1 MSAHKKI
8 AWESWNAIA
17 EEIFIQE
24 LPPEIWPS
32 DEVPAKYID
41 SHEMESPQEIFLNAP
56 KAIYTPM
63 GPYPLESTLKPSDR
77 WDCWFGHT
85 NFDITNRIA
94 TKIELCQ
101 GVEALKIMGRYSFFM
116 GIGKLFDIKDVRST
130 IESELCVYTEQ
141 EMLSNEDTQA
151 TVTLVKKQLE
161 SKEYWS
167 ILVCPNGNVEY
178 IVSDDMD
185 KVYLDGL
192 SQLSELKKN
201 IGGIILRGKN
211 G

>member
-17 EEIFIQE
+17 EEIFME
-24 LPPEIWPS
+24 DLPPEVWPS
-32 DEVPAKYID
+32 DEAPAKYID
-41 SHEMESPQEIFLNAP
+41 SHEMETPQEIFLSSP
-56 KAIYTPM
+56 KIIYTPM
-63 GPYPLESTLKPSDR
+63 GPYPFESALKPSDR
-77 WDCWFGHT
+77 WDCWIGYT
-85 NFDITNRIA
+85 NFDVTNRMA
-94 TKIELCQ
+94 NKVEKCA
-101 GVEALKIMGRYSFFM
+101 GVEALKIMGRYSFFV
-116 GIGKLFDIKDVRST
+116 GVGKLFDIKDVRAT

-141 EMLSNEDTQA
+141 ELLSDKDTQA

-192 SQLSELKKN
+192 SELSELKKN

>member
-8 AWESWNAIA
+8 AWTSWNAIS
-17 EEIFIQE
+17 EEVLARE
-24 LPPEIWPS
+24 LPPEIWPG
-32 DEVPAKYID
+32 DEVQATYLD
-41 SHEMESPQEIFLNAP
+41 SHEMDSPQEIFLNTP
-56 KAIYTPM
+56 KVIYTPM

-77 WDCWFGHT
+77 WDCWIGHT
-85 NFDITNRIA
+85 NFDITNSIA
-94 TKIELCQ
+94 DKIEASD
-101 GVEALKIMGRYSFFM
+101 GVEALKIMGRYSFFV

-130 IESELCVYTEQ
+130 IENELCVYTEQ
-141 EMLSNEDTQA
+141 ELLSDKDTQA
-151 TVTLVKKQLE
+151 TVDLVKKQLE

-178 IVSDDMD
+178 IVSDNMD

-192 SQLSELKKN
+192 SKLSELKKN

>member
-1 MSAHKKI
+1 
-8 AWESWNAIA
+8 
-17 EEIFIQE
+17 
-24 LPPEIWPS
+24 
-32 DEVPAKYID
+32 
-41 SHEMESPQEIFLNAP
+41 
-56 KAIYTPM
+56 
-63 GPYPLESTLKPSDR
+63 
-77 WDCWFGHT
+77 
-85 NFDITNRIA
+85 
-94 TKIELCQ
+94 
-101 GVEALKIMGRYSFFM
+101 MGRYSFFM

-141 EMLSNEDTQA
+141 ELLSDEDTQA

-192 SQLSELKKN
+192 SELSELKKN

>member
-32 DEVPAKYID
+32 DEAPAKYID
-41 SHEMESPQEIFLNAP
+41 SHEMESPQEIFLSAP

-63 GPYPLESTLKPSDR
+63 GPYPFESTLKPSDR
-77 WDCWFGHT
+77 WDCWFGYT

-94 TKIELCQ
+94 AKIELSQ

-141 EMLSNEDTQA
+141 EMLSDEDTQA